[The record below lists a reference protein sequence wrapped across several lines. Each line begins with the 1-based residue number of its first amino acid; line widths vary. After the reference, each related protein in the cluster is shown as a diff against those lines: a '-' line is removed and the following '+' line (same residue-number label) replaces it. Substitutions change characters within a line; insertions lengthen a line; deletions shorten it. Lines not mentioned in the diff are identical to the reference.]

1 MLNCIA
7 GSLVFFLRD
16 HMNSLKT
23 KHSQRVDAN
32 ICRTLGLL
40 IQTETGFAIFIKFTE
55 VLADP

>member
-7 GSLVFFLRD
+7 V